1 VNIKQ
6 IVLLSFLMVT
16 LTTGAVMADDT
27 FKVYGKLHM
36 SIEGHDDGENSW
48 MALSSNGSRF
58 GIKGVRE
65 MNDSFT
71 LIWQFEQK
79 INIAQKG
86 EETLAT
92 RNSFLGLKGNWGT
105 ALYGIHD
112 TPYKTMGSKITFFR
126 DEMGD
131 YRMMTLKYDRRL
143 SDVIMYVTP
152 DFSGFTARLMVQVD
166 QNAGQ
171 DDEAKT
177 IFSGSLNYKKD
188 NFYVGAAY
196 ETLSK
201 GFAMADGPDGSLYGN
216 SSKGLRLGAKYEF
229 SKVGLTAL
237 YQNLADYNQS
247 SFAVDEETGDV
258 TTANDLQATTYGGEI
273 RFKFAAKFAAKA
285 GYYFTDPD
293 TDTDDDEYQMFA
305 IGVDHKYAKDL
316 WFYLQYATVLNGDT
330 TNASLGSK
338 DNGHGKIVVP
348 AAPGKNPSGI
358 SLGIAKKF

>member
-1 VNIKQ
+1 MI
-6 IVLLSFLMVT
+6 
-16 LTTGAVMADDT
+16 
-27 FKVYGKLHM
+27 
-36 SIEGHDDGENSW
+36 
-48 MALSSNGSRF
+48 
-58 GIKGVRE
+58 
-65 MNDSFT
+65 
-71 LIWQFEQK
+71 
-79 INIAQKG
+79 
-86 EETLAT
+86 TLAVIVAIFIASNIYIQRRGKVRHKLARQFADHSAFMAPINCLFYLFSAVPNRPYLDPTGFDSLT
-92 RNSFLGLKGNWGT
+92 RLNADWE
-105 ALYGIHD
+105 
-112 TPYKTMGSKITFFR
+112 KIR
-126 DEMGD
+126 
-131 YRMMTLKYDRRL
+131 
-143 SDVIMYVTP
+143 
-152 DFSGFTARLMVQVD
+152 
-166 QNAGQ
+166 
-171 DDEAKT
+171 DEAKT